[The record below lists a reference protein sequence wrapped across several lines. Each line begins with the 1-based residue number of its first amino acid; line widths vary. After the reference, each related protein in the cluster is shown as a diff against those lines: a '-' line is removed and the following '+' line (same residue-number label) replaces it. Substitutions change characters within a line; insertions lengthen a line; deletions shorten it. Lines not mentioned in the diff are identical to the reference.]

1 LSVDAAPAAPPAL
14 RRGLLVLLV
23 LLAIVTS
30 AIAVANIVL
39 GIALLVWIVT
49 LRREGRFRA
58 PFQPAIVF
66 WVGIFVACGMA
77 SAVFSLHPRSSLVA
91 IKGSFTYLVLPLFVD
106 ALASEREVRRVVA
119 ALGGAGV
126 VLALIGFWQY
136 FHGANRLTDRIEG
149 TLSHYMTFSGLLL
162 VVALLFAGIA
172 LEGRRRV
179 AASAVVLIVGGA
191 ILMTF
196 TRNAYVGFFGALLL
210 YLAIR
215 RPKWLPAVPVLAAAV
230 YLAAPGAI
238 RARIVSTFDPADPTN
253 RDRIDMA
260 VAGARMIRDF
270 PVFGLGLGL
279 VKPYYPLYRVPD
291 ALRWRVPH
299 LHDNLLQIAAES
311 GLIAAGAYVAIL
323 ACFFSACIRALARER
338 DPERRG
344 LLAGAF
350 LAVTG
355 ITIAGFF
362 EYNFGDVE
370 VLMTTLI
377 VMAIPFTGPFRRSL
391 AREIAPEAEAPP
403 TPAREAGA
411 GHE

>member
-1 LSVDAAPAAPPAL
+1 M
-14 RRGLLVLLV
+14 LLV
-23 LLAIVTS
+23 LLALVTS

-39 GIALLVWIVT
+39 GAALLVWILD
-49 LRREGRFRA
+49 LRREGRLRA
-58 PFQPAIVF
+58 PFRPAIVF
-66 WVGIFVACGMA
+66 WIGIFVACGAA
-77 SAVFSLHPRSSLVA
+77 SALFSLHPRVSVIA
-91 IKGSFTYLVLPLFVD
+91 IKGSFTYLVLPLFAD
-106 ALASEREVRRVVA
+106 ALASERDVRRVVA

-126 VLALIGFWQY
+126 VLAFIGFWQY
-136 FHGANRLTDRIEG
+136 LHGANRLSDRIEG

-172 LEGRRRV
+172 LEGRWR
-179 AASAVVLIVGGA
+179 AGSSAVVLIVGGA

-196 TRNAYVGFFGALLL
+196 TRNAYVGFFGALLV

-215 RPKWLPAVPVLAAAV
+215 RPKWLPAIPVLAAAV
-230 YLAAPGAI
+230 YLTAPAAI

-260 VAGARMIRDF
+260 VAGWRMIRDF

-311 GLIAAGAYVAIL
+311 GLLAAGAYLAIL
-323 ACFFSACIRALARER
+323 ACFFSACLRALSRER
-338 DPERRG
+338 DPEKRG

-350 LAVTG
+350 LAVAG

-377 VMAIPFTGPFRRSL
+377 VMAIPFTGPFRRGL
-391 AREIAPEAEAPP
+391 AREISPEAEAPP
-403 TPAREAGA
+403 RAAREAGA
-411 GHE
+411 GHD